1 LYILALKSGNMLGKI
16 KPDNQQH
23 LFQTRLTELI
33 NLEHALVKLAGEL
46 DWSKMDLEFQSLYSE
61 QGRPSIPIR
70 KIAGLL
76 MLKELFKES
85 DESVVERWI
94 ENPYWQYFTGEDFF
108 QNKQPFDPS
117 EFVHFRKR
125 LKENGLEFILSK
137 TVALHPEAKNEKE
150 VQIDTTVMEKNITF
164 PTDAKL
170 AKKVIDNCTKIAKRE
185 GITQRQTYKRVA
197 KQHLRDAY
205 FGHHPKRKKKATMA
219 RKKLR
224 TIGKRV
230 VRELERKLPQ
240 ETLKRYE
247 TEFSN
252 YNKALTQEK
261 NSKDKIYSLHE
272 PQTAC
277 IAKGKAHKAYEFG
290 TKVAVTRG
298 RKTGVITSIKRFSGN
313 PHDSKTLEETLVQS
327 QRVREQIGGT
337 RPEIASTDRGF
348 RGVTQVENTKIEIP
362 KNTKESSRYKQD
374 VARKRFRARAAIEP
388 TISHLKRNHSLGL
401 NFLKGVAGDIN
412 NAILSGIGY
421 NLKIRFNQ
429 IKVQIALWL
438 EFLILIFENV
448 ILVKNLKT
456 QKVGF

>member
-1 LYILALKSGNMLGKI
+1 MLGKI
-16 KPDNQQH
+16 KPNFQQNF
-23 LFQTRLTELI
+23 FQTRLTDLI
-33 NLEHALVKLAGEL
+33 NLGHPLVKLADEI
-46 DWSKMDLEFQSLYSE
+46 DWSKMELEFQNLYSE
-61 QGRPSIPIR
+61 QGRPSIAIR

-76 MLKELFKES
+76 MIKEMFKES

-125 LKENGLEFILSK
+125 LKESGLEFILSQ

-150 VQIDTTVMEKNITF
+150 VQIDTTVQEKNITF
-164 PTDAKL
+164 PTDSKL
-170 AKKVIDNCTKIAKRE
+170 AKKVIDNCTKIAEKE
-185 GITQRQTYKRVA
+185 GIKQRQTYKRVA

-205 FGHHPKRKKKATMA
+205 FGHHPKRKKKAIMA

-230 VRELERKLPQ
+230 VRELERKLPE
-240 ETLKRYE
+240 ETLKQYE
-247 TEFSN
+247 SEFCN
-252 YNKALTQEK
+252 YKKVLTQER

-298 RKTGVITSIKRFSGN
+298 RKTGIITSIKRFSGN
-313 PHDSKTLEETLVQS
+313 PHDSKTLEESLAQS

-337 RPEIASTDRGF
+337 RPTIASTDRGF
-348 RGVTQVENTKIEIP
+348 RGIAQVENTQIEIP
-362 KNTKESSRYKQD
+362 KNTKEKSRYRQE

-388 TISHLKRNHSLGL
+388 TISHLKRNHALGL
-401 NFLKGVAGDIN
+401 NFLKGVAGDIH
-412 NAILSGIGY
+412 NALLAGIGY
-421 NLKIRFNQ
+421 NLKMRFNQ
-429 IKVQIALWL
+429 IKVQIVLWL
-438 EFLILIFENV
+438 EFLILIFVNV
-448 ILVKNLKT
+448 FLVKNLKT
-456 QKVGF
+456 QKVSC

>member
-1 LYILALKSGNMLGKI
+1 MLGKI
-16 KPDNQQH
+16 KPDSQQN
-23 LFQTRLTELI
+23 LFKTKLTELI
-33 NLEHALVKLAGEL
+33 NLSHPLVKLSNEL
-46 DWSKMDLEFQSLYSE
+46 SWDKMELEFQNLYSD

-76 MLKELFKES
+76 MLKEMFKES

-125 LKENGLEFILSK
+125 LKENGLEFLLSQS
-137 TVALHPEAKNEKE
+137 VALHPEAKNEKE

-170 AKKVIDNCTKIAKRE
+170 AKKVIDNCTKIAEFE
-185 GITQRQTYKRVA
+185 GIKQRQTYKRVA

-224 TIGKRV
+224 TIGNRV
-230 VRELERKLPQ
+230 VRELERKLP
-240 ETLKRYE
+240 EESLKQYE
-247 TEFSN
+247 SEFIN
-252 YNKALTQEK
+252 YKKALSQER
-261 NSKDKIYSLHE
+261 NSKNKIYSLHE

-313 PHDSKTLEETLVQS
+313 PHDSKTLEESLAQS
-327 QRVREQIGGT
+327 ERVRKQIGGT
-337 RPEIASTDRGF
+337 RPTIASTDRGF
-348 RGVTQVENTKIEIP
+348 RGVTQVENTQIEIP
-362 KNTKESSRYKQD
+362 KNTKEKSKYKQE

-388 TISHLKRNHSLGL
+388 TISHLKRNHALGL
-401 NFLKGVAGDIN
+401 NFLKGVAGDIH
-412 NAILSGIGY
+412 NALLAGIGY
-421 NLKIRFNQ
+421 NIKMRFNQ
-429 IKVQIALWL
+429 IKVQIVLWL
-438 EFLILIFENV
+438 EFLILIFANV
-448 ILVKNLKT
+448 FFKINLKN

>member
-1 LYILALKSGNMLGKI
+1 MLGKI
-16 KPDNQQH
+16 KSNFQQN
-23 LFQTRLTELI
+23 LFQTRLTDLI
-33 NLEHALVKLAGEL
+33 NLEHPLVKLAKEISW
-46 DWSKMDLEFQSLYSE
+46 DKLEFEFQKLYSD

-76 MLKELFKES
+76 LLKEMFKES

-94 ENPYWQYFTGEDFF
+94 ENAYWQYFTGEDFF
-108 QNKQPFDPS
+108 QTKQPFDPS

-125 LKENGLEFILSK
+125 LKEDGLEFLLSQ
-137 TVALHPEAKNEKE
+137 TVALHPEAKNEEE
-150 VQIDTTVMEKNITF
+150 VQIDTTVQEKNITF

-170 AKKVIDNCTKIAKRE
+170 AKKVIDNCVKIAERE
-185 GITQRQTYKRVA
+185 SVIQRQTYKRVS
-197 KQHLRDAY
+197 KQLLRDAY
-205 FGHHPKRKKKATMA
+205 FGHHPKRKKKAIMA

-224 TIGKRV
+224 TIGKRL

-240 ETLKRYE
+240 EVLNQYVDDFEKY
-247 TEFSN
+247 
-252 YNKALTQEK
+252 KKVLTQER

-298 RKTGVITSIKRFSGN
+298 RKTGIISSVKRFAGN
-313 PHDSKTLEETLVQS
+313 PHDSKTLEESLAQS
-327 QRVREQIGGT
+327 ERVRTQIGGT
-337 RPEIASTDRGF
+337 RPTIASTDRGF
-348 RGVTQVENTKIEIP
+348 RGVTQVETTQIVIP
-362 KNTKESSRYKQD
+362 KNTKENSRYKQE

-401 NFLKGVAGDIN
+401 NFLKGVTGDIN
-412 NAILSGIGY
+412 NALLSGIGY
-421 NLKIRFNQ
+421 NLKMRFNQ
-429 IKVQIALWL
+429 IKVQIVLWL
-438 EFLILIFENV
+438 ESLILVFTNV
-448 ILVKNLKT
+448 FFKINLKT

>member
-1 LYILALKSGNMLGKI
+1 MLGKI
-16 KPDNQQH
+16 KPNFQQN
-23 LFQTRLTELI
+23 LFQTRLTDLI
-33 NLEHALVKLAGEL
+33 NLGHPLVKLANEVA
-46 DWSKMDLEFQSLYSE
+46 WNKMELEFENLYSE

-76 MLKELFKES
+76 LLKEMFKES
-85 DESVVERWI
+85 DESVVERWV

-125 LKENGLEFILSK
+125 LKEKGLEFILSQ

-150 VQIDTTVMEKNITF
+150 VQIDTTVQEKNITF

-170 AKKVIDNCTKIAKRE
+170 AKKVIDNCTKIAEKQ
-185 GITQRQTYKRVA
+185 GVKQRQTYKRVA

-205 FGHHPKRKKKATMA
+205 FGHHPKRKKKAIMA

-224 TIGKRV
+224 TIGNRV
-230 VRELERKLPQ
+230 VRELERKLP
-240 ETLKRYE
+240 EEILKQYQ

-252 YNKALTQEK
+252 YKKVLTQER
-261 NSKDKIYSLHE
+261 NSKEKIYSLHE

-313 PHDSKTLEETLVQS
+313 PHDSKTLEESLAQS

-337 RPEIASTDRGF
+337 RPTIASTDRGF
-348 RGVTQVENTKIEIP
+348 RGIAQVGNTQIEIP
-362 KNTKESSRYKQD
+362 KNTKEKSRYRQE

-388 TISHLKRNHSLGL
+388 TISHLKRNHALGL
-401 NFLKGVAGDIN
+401 NFLKGVDGDIN
-412 NAILSGIGY
+412 NGLLAGIGY
-421 NLKIRFNQ
+421 NLKMRFNQ
-429 IKVQIALWL
+429 IKAKIILWL
-438 EFLILIFENV
+438 EFLILIFTNV
-448 ILVKNLKT
+448 ILEKNLKT
-456 QKVGF
+456 QKVGC

>member
-1 LYILALKSGNMLGKI
+1 MLGKL
-16 KPDNQQH
+16 KPNFQQN
-23 LFQTRLTELI
+23 LFQTRLTDLI
-33 NLEHALVKLAGEL
+33 NLVHPLVKLAHEL
-46 DWSKMDLEFQSLYSE
+46 DWNKMELEFQKLYSDH
-61 QGRPSIPIR
+61 GRPSIPIR

-76 MLKELFKES
+76 LLKEMFKES

-94 ENPYWQYFTGEDFF
+94 ENPYWEDFTGEDFF

-125 LKENGLEFILSK
+125 LKESGLEFILSQ
-137 TVALHPEAKNEKE
+137 TVALHPEAQNEKE

-170 AKKVIDNCTKIAKRE
+170 AKKVIDNCTKIAE
-185 GITQRQTYKRVA
+185 GESVKQRQTYKRVA

-205 FGHHPKRKKKATMA
+205 FGHHPKRKKKAVAA

-224 TIGKRV
+224 TIANRV
-230 VRELERKLPQ
+230 IRELERKLP
-240 ETLKRYE
+240 EPVLKKYE
-247 TEFSN
+247 SEFNN
-252 YNKALTQEK
+252 YKKVLSQEK

-298 RKTGVITSIKRFSGN
+298 RKTGIITSIKRFSGN
-313 PHDSKTLEETLVQS
+313 PHDSKTLEESLAQS

-337 RPEIASTDRGF
+337 RPTIASTDRGF
-348 RGVTQVENTKIEIP
+348 RGLIQVENTKIEIP
-362 KNTKESSRYKQD
+362 KNTKEKSRYKQE

-388 TISHLKRNHSLGL
+388 TISHLKRNHALGL
-401 NFLKGVAGDIN
+401 NFLKGVAGDIH
-412 NAILSGIGY
+412 NALLSGIGY
-421 NLKIRFNQ
+421 NLKMRFNKIKEQ
-429 IKVQIALWL
+429 IVLWF
-438 EFLILIFENV
+438 EFLILIFV
-448 ILVKNLKT
+448 RVFFKINLKT
-456 QKVGF
+456 QKLSF